1 MTDRVRETEE
11 AVVVGLLHDPR
22 RLHELAGFN
31 HEWFTIAECRLLY
44 WLAMS
49 YHTRSRAEGRTRY
62 ATPGVLRRDGMA
74 WVARATKEKRKS
86 REAALKA
93 AIALMND
100 ARDPL
105 SDDAFKSSA
114 DEVREAAM
122 DRIVCD
128 GILKISEQRR
138 AGADPRGMAS
148 QLRDLVQR
156 VQSTARDST
165 AGTLEQDAA
174 SALADYEKAKL
185 SPNKGFIPTP
195 FREINDSCGGGRYGH
210 LWLCAGY
217 AKQGKTV
224 EAMSFVY
231 HAIRRR
237 FGAFIVSGEQTRK
250 EIRDTL
256 VCRHSHL
263 FTPGGL
269 PLKGIQRGTLTPEQ
283 EKVFKA
289 TTASLASGRYG
300 SVTYDEQGGVTIS
313 EIRSMA
319 EAAARRHRVDVI
331 MVDHTDLFEP
341 TERQN
346 SDVGRLAKVMKEL
359 KKLALDF
366 MDGRGV
372 WVIACHQIKR
382 EGFEAGVKRG
392 FYIPSDLA
400 GTAEAER
407 SCDVMTWILRD
418 EKMIEVSEARIG
430 IAIDRRGPGIPRGF
444 AAYERF
450 ESAALLEIE
459 D

>member
-1 MTDRVRETEE
+1 MTDRAREVEE

-22 RLHELAGFN
+22 RLHELAGFD
-31 HEWFTIAECRLLY
+31 HDWFTVAECKLLY
-44 WLAMS
+44 WLAS
-49 YHTRSRAEGRTRY
+49 AYHARSLSEGRTRY
-62 ATPGVLRRDGMA
+62 ATAGVLKRDAQA
-74 WVARATKEKRKS
+74 WVARAAKDKRKS
-86 REAALKA
+86 REAAYKA
-93 AIALMND
+93 AVALMD
-100 ARDPL
+100 DVRDPT

-114 DEVREAAM
+114 DEVREIAM
-122 DRIVCD
+122 DRVVCD
-128 GILKISEQRR
+128 GILKISEGRR
-138 AGADPRGMAS
+138 AGADPRGMAR

-165 AGTLEQDAA
+165 AGTLERDAA
-174 SALADYEKAKL
+174 SALVDYEKAKS

-195 FREINDSCGGGRYGH
+195 FREINESCGGGKYGH
-210 LWLCAGY
+210 LWLCAGS
-217 AKQGKTV
+217 AKQGKSQL
-224 EAMSFVY
+224 ALALLY
-231 HAIRRR
+231 HALRRK
-237 FGAFIVSGEQTRK
+237 FGVFIVSGEQTAK
-250 EIRDTL
+250 EVRDML

-269 PLKGIQRGTLTPEQ
+269 PIKGIARGTLTPEQ
-283 EKVFKA
+283 EKVLKV
-289 TTASLASGRYG
+289 TVASLASGRYG
-300 SVTYDEQGGVTIS
+300 PVTYDEQGGITIS

-331 MVDHTDLFEP
+331 VVDHTDLFEP

-346 SDVGRLAKVMKEL
+346 SDVGRLAKIMKEL

-366 MDGRGV
+366 ADGRGV

-382 EGFEAGVKRG
+382 EGYESGIKRG
-392 FYIPSDLA
+392 FYVPSDLA

-418 EKMIEVSEARIG
+418 EKMVEVSEARIG

-444 AAYERF
+444 SVYERF